1 MAHAFTTVPD
11 PFCGPVIGCTPQY
24 PPSKKY
30 RSTERDGDAESEASR
45 KCALMPIQRSLDV
58 ETRYRVAGLVRFDQ
72 RPVALITARA
82 SIALPPTPTAN
93 GPVPSTACTW
103 QSPRASTPVTIA
115 DCHNAESR
123 SKRVMLAAAG
133 LFLASSS
140 APTRKMRLRQILGA
154 AVMS

>member
-11 PFCGPVIGCTPQY
+11 PFCGLVIGWTPQY

-30 RSTERDGDAESEASR
+30 RSTEGDGDGEASR
-45 KCALMPIQRSLDV
+45 KCALIPIQRSLEV
-58 ETRYRVAGLVRFDQ
+58 EAQDRVAGLVRFDQ
-72 RPVALITARA
+72 RPAALITARA
-82 SIALPPTPTAN
+82 STALAPPTTVN
-93 GPVPSTACTW
+93 GPVPSTPCTW

-133 LFLASSS
+133 LILASSS
-140 APTRKMRLRQILGA
+140 TPSRKMRLRQILGPA
-154 AVMS
+154 